1 MGIKLSPNW
10 KDVSARFQNIA
21 DNTTRGASQLME
33 EHAHIAARRAADY
46 APSDKGNL
54 ADSIEVVTKRDGVNG
69 RNTFYV
75 QIDPAHTGTRTTKGV
90 GAYAM
95 YMHEGVYDLGEDS
108 QLKDLS
114 MGGSGGGI
122 GKGGKVGRK
131 FLQRA
136 MSDQHKELMV
146 DFKHLIKRT
155 TQ

>member
-95 YMHEGVYDLGEDS
+95 YMHEGVYDLGV
-108 QLKDLS
+108 
-114 MGGSGGGI
+114 